1 MKKKLNIPK
10 EVLMNVD
17 FLNTINGGMSEPS
30 VDIKSKEDAYE
41 ITVKAPGIGPDDLEV
56 EIRKDKLLIYHLLP
70 LFTRTGEENEKDLH
84 SIRYISRMVIPSD
97 VEIEGI
103 VARYDDSKRLLKL
116 HLPYNDVH
124 EIRRKLDIE
133 RW

>member
-17 FLNTINGGMSEPS
+17 FLNTVNGGMSEPS
-30 VDIKSKEDAYE
+30 VNIDSQDTSYE
-41 ITVKAPGIGPDDLEV
+41 ITVKAPGISPDDLQV
-56 EIRKDKLLIYHLLP
+56 EIRKDKLYIYHLLP
-70 LFTRTGEENEKDLH
+70 LFDRTGEENQKELH

-97 VEIEGI
+97 VDIDGI
-103 VARYDDSKRLLKL
+103 TARYEDSERALKL
-116 HLPYNDVH
+116 YLPYNDVH
-124 EIRRKLDIE
+124 EIRRKVDIE